1 MLAFILSQVHHEQ
14 NLASFRFPYDT
25 STSSF
30 LKATLHHEGNL
41 THARFPSTVKSI
53 HHMLAHLIAHAQV
66 HCQKQHCTM
75 NDI

>member
-14 NLASFRFPYDT
+14 KLELFCFPYGT
-25 STSSF
+25 STSS
-30 LKATLHHEGNL
+30 LPKETLHHEGNL

-66 HCQKQHCTM
+66 HCQKQHFTM